1 VRGFEVRARDVS
13 AAVMLLMLAVFM
25 ISMAVAYGG
34 NSCNASSAPVADK
47 GAVTAKNVPASD
59 DAARRV
65 PDGVAAKNVLASDG
79 AAAKNVPASFAIGE
93 KLSAG
98 SSPALR
104 GSVREW
110 AGASKSGPAL
120 RGSVREWAGANGKSD
135 PALRGFLREWADANS
150 TGSAMAGVCRKV
162 EAAYATDIGAA
173 FAGVRKKVEAARA
186 NLPQMMLTLSSKP
199 VFEPSTGGQPG
210 TLRLAEPGE
219 RRVPPLFDRKFGY
232 TSNGAQAGE
241 AQQERLSTERDQAEG
256 DGSTF
261 EGWEGGHSIKS
272 GIDTSTWSEGKNWAA
287 KKAEVREPM
296 KKICALFDDMF
307 NSAIAPGASTEKV
320 SDTDFVVRLNGTC
333 LDPVRYYEFVGA
345 TVAAQMGAKNA
356 KLPEWAQSA
365 DVSLGLENLKAS
377 IPGLRTGISVN
388 CAGAQ
393 TYKLG
398 ADGAVL
404 RSSGEPVSFDVP
416 WPADG
421 STLITHSMKLKPQ

>member
-1 VRGFEVRARDVS
+1 MRGFEVRARDVS

>member
-1 VRGFEVRARDVS
+1 
-13 AAVMLLMLAVFM
+13 M
-25 ISMAVAYGG
+25 
-34 NSCNASSAPVADK
+34 
-47 GAVTAKNVPASD
+47 
-59 DAARRV
+59 
-65 PDGVAAKNVLASDG
+65 
-79 AAAKNVPASFAIGE
+79 
-93 KLSAG
+93 
-98 SSPALR
+98 
-104 GSVREW
+104 
-110 AGASKSGPAL
+110 
-120 RGSVREWAGANGKSD
+120 
-135 PALRGFLREWADANS
+135 
-150 TGSAMAGVCRKV
+150 
-162 EAAYATDIGAA
+162 
-173 FAGVRKKVEAARA
+173 RKKVEAARA
-186 NLPQMMLTLSSKP
+186 NLPQMMLTLSSEP

-219 RRVPPLFDRKFGY
+219 WRVPPLFDRKFGY

-377 IPGLRTGISVN
+377 IPGLRAGISVN